1 MLLTVREM
9 TAADVPEACRILNE
23 IIGIG
28 GTTAHE
34 LPFSEE
40 IFAQAYLIGS
50 DRICSHVVLDAAGA
64 VAGFQWL
71 GFHPGLPDTCG
82 DIATFT
88 RRTPPLRGAGTA
100 LFAAT
105 CAAARARGLIALN
118 ATIRA
123 DNGPGLGY
131 YAKMGFED
139 HGHRR
144 AVPLQDGTP
153 VDRISKRYDL
163 SGR

>member
-1 MLLTVREM
+1 MPLTVREM
-9 TAADVPEACRILNE
+9 TEADIPEACRILNE
-23 IIGIG
+23 IIEMG

-40 IFAQAYLIGS
+40 IFARAYLIGS
-50 DRICSHVVLDAAGA
+50 DRICSHVVLDESGE

-88 RRTPPLRGAGTA
+88 RRDPPLRGAGTA

-105 CAAARARGLIALN
+105 CAAARAKGMTAIN

-123 DNGPGLGY
+123 DNEPGLGY
-131 YAKMGFED
+131 YGKMGFVDE
-139 HGHRR
+139 GRRR

-153 VDRISKRYDL
+153 VDRISKKFEL
-163 SGR
+163 